1 MLSAVVWAA
10 TSAMAEETAV
20 GKLDFSALKSPIIME
35 GDANTAYRDPAAVY
49 HDGWF
54 RVFFTFV
61 KIEPDKQIFSY
72 CAWSKSRDLIHWS
85 EPKTFTPRDQNLNFG
100 SPGNIIRY
108 GNEWVLCLQTYPRPN
123 GERCGN
129 ADARPWIMRS
139 QDLENWSAPE
149 LLHVKGPD
157 VPREKMG
164 RIIDPYLL
172 EDKDEPGK
180 WWCFYKGVPGVS
192 WSRDLTTW
200 TPFGKLPSCE
210 NPCVIV
216 DQGEYVF
223 FRAQNKPD
231 GIGVMRTTDFKTW
244 RDEGELTLGQEQWP
258 WANRRLTAGF
268 VLDLRKEPSVGKALM
283 FFHGEG
289 APGGFDNYANLG
301 IAWSVDLKTWE
312 WPATAGE
319 SMGFARVSRPVV
331 VGRKSDAEPLRK
343 IPISYEGAFNAQIA
357 VTHALC
363 GKADALVPVEIL
375 KKIDG
380 SHDVIDEDKGTV
392 TVNYSGKLFEF
403 KVGRLS
409 ALVSGQEIPLE
420 MAPRK
425 IDGVLHIP
433 IALLAK
439 EFEIKME
446 IGECLL
452 LGVPSIVSNPNLAWQ
467 GDLYVNGKPLDYTV
481 QIAREPGFREIVR
494 EDTVAITGQY
504 VPAEPLDPGE
514 YWWRVKPMT
523 DGDMLRGWQPAKWF
537 KVIAPRKE
545 LIIKKG
551 ATAEEIQKVIEQA
564 AANSPAV
571 VRFEKGDYRVAPS
584 YGYLKLKPAPDSNE
598 YLGGTNPP
606 SLIELIGVK
615 NLIIDG
621 CGSTVFI
628 QNESAIL
635 KALVSKSIIL
645 KNITFTTPFPLKP
658 TGRVTQFD
666 RAAKTFQFRLLDG
679 HATPEEKPA
688 YFPIKKGGLAIRD
701 ETGAVK
707 RDNMHRVPFCK
718 GPVKIAE
725 RLYEV
730 GFLGNPKVE
739 KDKNFAWQISR
750 IDKDL
755 APGDYV
761 TFVPKQGGA
770 LGLFGEFCED
780 MTLYN
785 VRKTDA
791 GTYGYMFFYCEK
803 LKFLKFVDK
812 PRSLHDLTESGMI
825 GSGRIG
831 IWMEGTEHWN
841 TSDDGPQNST
851 LHIYVLS
858 QLAANQ
864 LLVEP
869 WHHGRL
875 RGKFELPEMNFELA
889 SHWRTGD
896 IRPGDQVTLSNKSPG
911 PETSCTVTAVTA
923 EKIGIVV
930 TLDRSVSLGGSG
942 RMLRPREMV
951 LANRSGVQ
959 TGVAYR
965 KCLFKNI
972 ARNGIYG
979 LASNYLIENCR
990 FEDIGAAGLRVG
1002 DFMAARCRNIYL
1014 RNNIIRNVNLGPV
1027 TADAVSVGLLRAGDQ
1042 TWENGPGDVYFLNN
1056 RIIDRNKCGIGVWAV
1071 KGMLIEG
1078 NVFQNEMYQ
1087 DYGLYDYF
1095 GNPNKTVGNGILGL
1109 SNCRDVIFRDNT
1121 ISDTRPMPNAYEI
1134 GAGVEGF
1141 GTTNNIFANSGADQK
1156 PRAGEQ
1162 NRD

>member
-1 MLSAVVWAA
+1 MKTRKSPEKTKRMPTSCWLAVFICL
-10 TSAMAEETAV
+10 EAV
-20 GKLDFSALKSPIIME
+20 GLL
-35 GDANTAYRDPAAVY
+35 
-49 HDGWF
+49 
-54 RVFFTFV
+54 
-61 KIEPDKQIFSY
+61 
-72 CAWSKSRDLIHWS
+72 
-85 EPKTFTPRDQNLNFG
+85 
-100 SPGNIIRY
+100 
-108 GNEWVLCLQTYPRPN
+108 PRPA
-123 GERCGN
+123 G
-129 ADARPWIMRS
+129 ADS
-139 QDLENWSAPE
+139 L
-149 LLHVKGPD
+149 
-157 VPREKMG
+157 RE
-164 RIIDPYLL
+164 
-172 EDKDEPGK
+172 
-180 WWCFYKGVPGVS
+180 
-192 WSRDLTTW
+192 
-200 TPFGKLPSCE
+200 
-210 NPCVIV
+210 
-216 DQGEYVF
+216 
-223 FRAQNKPD
+223 
-231 GIGVMRTTDFKTW
+231 
-244 RDEGELTLGQEQWP
+244 
-258 WANRRLTAGF
+258 
-268 VLDLRKEPSVGKALM
+268 
-283 FFHGEG
+283 
-289 APGGFDNYANLG
+289 
-301 IAWSVDLKTWE
+301 
-312 WPATAGE
+312 
-319 SMGFARVSRPVV
+319 
-331 VGRKSDAEPLRK
+331 
-343 IPISYEGAFNAQIA
+343 IPISYEGVFNAQIA

-363 GKADALVPVEIL
+363 GKTDALVPVEIL
-375 KKIDG
+375 KKIDC

-403 KVGRLS
+403 KVGRSS

-420 MAPRK
+420 MAPLK

-446 IGECLL
+446 IGERLL
-452 LGVPSIVSNPNLAWQ
+452 LGIPSIVSNPNLAWQ
-467 GDLYVNGKPLDYTV
+467 GDLYSNGKPLDYTV
-481 QIAREPGFREIVR
+481 QIARDPDFKEILR
-494 EDTVAITGQY
+494 ADTVAITGQY

-523 DGDMLRGWQPAKWF
+523 DADLSRGWQPTKWF

-545 LIIKKG
+545 LIIKRG
-551 ATAEEIQKVIEQA
+551 ASAEEIQKVIEQA

-571 VRFEKGDYRVAPS
+571 VRFEKGDYLVAPS
-584 YGYLKLKPAPDSNE
+584 YGYLKLKPTPDATE
-598 YLGGTNPP
+598 YAGGTNPP

-621 CGSTVFI
+621 GGSTVSI

-635 KALVSKSIIL
+635 KALVSKNIIL

-658 TGRVTQFD
+658 TGRVTQVD
-666 RAAKTFQFRLLDG
+666 EQAKTFQFRLLEG
-679 HATPEEKPA
+679 QATPEEKPS
-688 YFPIKKGGLAIRD
+688 YFPIKKSGLAIRD

-707 RDNMHRVPFCK
+707 RDTSSRVPFCK

-725 RLYEV
+725 GLYEV

-739 KDKNFAWQISR
+739 KDKNFAWHLSR

-780 MTLYN
+780 LTLYN

-812 PRSLHDLTESGMI
+812 PRGLHDLTESGMI

-851 LHIYVLS
+851 LEVDVLS

-875 RGKFELPEMNFELA
+875 RGKLELPGMNFELA

-911 PETSCTVTAVTA
+911 PETSCTVMAVTA
-923 EKIGIVV
+923 EKRGIVV
-930 TLDRSVSLGGSG
+930 TLDQSVVLKGHG
-942 RMLRPREMV
+942 RALRPREIV

-979 LASNYLIENCR
+979 AASNYLIENCR
-990 FEDIGAAGLRVG
+990 FEDIGAAGLRVA
-1002 DFMAARCRNIYL
+1002 DFVAARCRNIYL
-1014 RNNIIRNVNLGPV
+1014 RNNIIRNVNLGPA
-1027 TADAVSVGLLRAGDQ
+1027 TADAVCVGVLRAAGQ
-1042 TWENGPGDVYFLNN
+1042 TWENGPGNVYFLNN
-1056 RIIDRNKCGIGVWAV
+1056 QIIDRNKCGIRVWAV
-1071 KGMLIEG
+1071 EGMLIEG
-1078 NVFQNEMYQ
+1078 NVFRNEKYE
-1087 DYGLYDYF
+1087 DYGRLDYF
-1095 GNPNKTVGNGILGL
+1095 GNPGKTVGNGILGL
-1109 SNCRDVIFRDNT
+1109 SKCRDVTFRDNT
-1121 ISDTRPMPNAYEI
+1121 ISDTRPLPKPYEI
-1134 GAGVEGF
+1134 GEGVEGF
-1141 GTTNNIFANSGADQK
+1141 RTINNVFAHDGADQK
-1156 PRAGEQ
+1156 LGAGKQFEREKLTPTESTTNENQ
-1162 NRD
+1162 KNKTDASK